1 MDLTVVICMYNAEKY
16 IEETLESLM
25 AQTVQDFQ
33 LLIINDCSTD
43 NSVDIVKKF
52 FNEHPRQYELVNL
65 EKNQGI
71 AYARNFAL
79 NKSTTK
85 YLVFIDSDD
94 IPLPNLLQEEYEL
107 LSNDSSLI
115 AVSSWCDFIDE
126 NNKKLKGGTFLGDT
140 TKEDFKQRASKN
152 KLIFLLIQTMFDR
165 EYAKKAG
172 GVRCEGF
179 PEGKPRYRDYC
190 EDLDLWTRMSDFYKE
205 GKYIITIP
213 KVLYH
218 YRKIDGLSS
227 NHYNMILKMKF
238 VKFNLLRRRNDL
250 AELSFVDFLNQT
262 SEKQKR
268 EWIRESKAAD
278 NLRNGVYYIVKKH
291 NLFKGIQ
298 CLFLTIWYNPSYIY
312 EKIKHNLK
320 LSK

>member
-1 MDLTVVICMYNAEKY
+1 MYNASKY

-43 NSVDIVKKF
+43 NSVEIVNKF
-52 FNEHPRQYELVNL
+52 FEKHPRQYEVINL
-65 EKNQGI
+65 NENQGI
-71 AYARNFAL
+71 AHARNYAI
-79 NKSTTK
+79 NTSTTK
-85 YLVFIDSDD
+85 FLVFIDSDD

-107 LSNDSSLI
+107 LSKDSSII
-115 AVSSWCDFIDE
+115 AVSSWSDFIDE
-126 NNKKLKGGTFLGDT
+126 NSNKLKGGLYLGDAN
-140 TKEDFKQRASKN
+140 KEEFKYRASNN
-152 KLIFLLIQTMFDR
+152 KMLFLPIQTMFDR

-227 NHYNMILKMKF
+227 NHFNMILKMKF
-238 VKFNLLRRRNDL
+238 VKFNLLRRRNSF
-250 AELSFVDFLNQT
+250 AELTFIEFINQT
-262 SEKQKR
+262 TEKQKK
-268 EWIRESKAAD
+268 EWERDAKAAD
-278 NLRNGVYYIVKKH
+278 NLRNAAYYIIKQHNILKGLKCLFMTVWYKPSYVLEKLKH
-291 NLFKGIQ
+291 NF
-298 CLFLTIWYNPSYIY
+298 
-312 EKIKHNLK
+312 K
-320 LSK
+320 LSR